1 VLARPHARTTI
12 KIGSKNNLYLH
23 RHFTEH
29 LVDAFRKPPWKSNLN
44 HEFSSFLIRRL
55 KRQHEQKSSPKIT
68 PHAGPKHRVRLNWR
82 RLWCTEPMRGE
93 LLLREKQTRAGPSRR
108 WSAYTKKTAELSRS
122 LETQPDWAL
131 PLQENTGAE
140 SKSRTSEG
148 LLTQNG
154 KPSQTERPTRGSEQ
168 KNASR
173 NSRLRA
179 FLWRGDRPYR

>member
-1 VLARPHARTTI
+1 MGERFEPRILESFDLMIQEQDRLSPCNNQQATRAKIFTKNHSTHRT
-12 KIGSKNNLYLH
+12 KN
-23 RHFTEH
+23 
-29 LVDAFRKPPWKSNLN
+29 
-44 HEFSSFLIRRL
+44 
-55 KRQHEQKSSPKIT
+55 
-68 PHAGPKHRVRLNWR
+68 RVRLNRR
-82 RLWCTEPMRGE
+82 RLWRTEPMRGE
-93 LLLREKQTRAGPSRR
+93 LLLPEKQTRAGPSRR

-154 KPSQTERPTRGSEQ
+154 KLSQTERPTRGSEQ